1 MRERR
6 QIRRFFDDH
15 ALIDIIVFARE
26 DLLVLLYRR
35 ELWDMIYFVKNTFEL
50 CAERKVLLMCESFFV
65 ELDEFA

>member
-35 ELWDMIYFVKNTFEL
+35 ELWDMIYFVKIRLN
-50 CAERKVLLMCESFFV
+50 FV
-65 ELDEFA
+65 QKGKYC